1 MEDELERAMRENV
14 NLSEYDDIPPSKS
27 QWPGDESDPDS
38 ETEEEARES
47 EFFQNFL
54 DFTEILSASKFSS

>member
-1 MEDELERAMRENV
+1 MDDELERAMRENV
-14 NLSEYDDIPPSKS
+14 NLSEFDDIPPSKS

-47 EFFQNFL
+47 EFFEKSRNN
-54 DFTEILSASKFSS
+54 IYN